1 MALVGGDEE
10 WLQKHLGRSLVED
23 SFIGEDH
30 KVDWIDAHSALRR
43 RTSNRPRNNAGQF
56 AERVRDATRKRRLAA
71 IFWLTWNSSR
81 VKALAIELGRIPWG
95 MFRPGELVDDYRPEV
110 SKICHLWKAF
120 PKDSAAWAGTKLR
133 RNFERTASP
142 AQPPASSVPV
152 LGCRLCSWRE
162 RERGQG
168 ERSGR
173 KHLRE

>member
-10 WLQKHLGRSLVED
+10 WLRKHLGRSLVED

-30 KVDWIDAHSALRR
+30 KVVWIDAHSALRR
-43 RTSNRPRNNAGQF
+43 RTSNRPRNNAGQL
-56 AERVRDATRKRRLAA
+56 AERVRDATRKQRLAA

-120 PKDSAAWAGTKLR
+120 PKDSAAWDEATKKLR
-133 RNFERTASP
+133 EDGNSSTATGIIRPRTRMHSK
-142 AQPPASSVPV
+142 QWM
-152 LGCRLCSWRE
+152 G
-162 RERGQG
+162 
-168 ERSGR
+168 RS
-173 KHLRE
+173 LIYTQLP